1 MRKHYKKTILLFL
14 FTLFAV
20 LFSATNVFAAGGDLF
35 TVADDI
41 IRDVYMHIAGIS
53 TVLAGLMSAIAV
65 IGAKMSN
72 NQHRVDQSWDW
83 LKRVWMAWAVING
96 IGAFISYITPLFNG
110 YAQLPYQVKEILLRL
125 AGSSRADSP
134 HNGGTAEKRS
144 WERQQICRYRSG
156 AKPAAENQPPPQER
170 RIHRRNDFPRPQ
182 PPQRLADQHN
192 FLSRRAFCSV
202 PAQTCGNVHF
212 GGLSCRRDC
221 A

>member
-14 FTLFAV
+14 LTLFAV
-20 LFSATNVFAAGGDLF
+20 LFSATNVFAAGGNLF

-110 YAQLPYQVKEILLRL
+110 YAQLP
-125 AGSSRADSP
+125 
-134 HNGGTAEKRS
+134 
-144 WERQQICRYRSG
+144 
-156 AKPAAENQPPPQER
+156 
-170 RIHRRNDFPRPQ
+170 
-182 PPQRLADQHN
+182 
-192 FLSRRAFCSV
+192 
-202 PAQTCGNVHF
+202 
-212 GGLSCRRDC
+212 
-221 A
+221 

>member
-41 IRDVYMHIAGIS
+41 IRDVS

-110 YAQLPYQVKEILLRL
+110 YAQLP
-125 AGSSRADSP
+125 
-134 HNGGTAEKRS
+134 
-144 WERQQICRYRSG
+144 
-156 AKPAAENQPPPQER
+156 
-170 RIHRRNDFPRPQ
+170 
-182 PPQRLADQHN
+182 
-192 FLSRRAFCSV
+192 
-202 PAQTCGNVHF
+202 
-212 GGLSCRRDC
+212 
-221 A
+221 